1 MSIRFSLRAALLVGA
16 VTLAANLQAQ
26 SATPLQLHSDVK
38 VDNIVTADG
47 QTRHV
52 LSDPDVVVPGDRLLF
67 RTQYRN
73 TGGQEV
79 TDFVVTNPLPNGVAL
94 DPGAK
99 APAQVSIDGGV
110 SWGSLEALKVVDAAT
125 GRQRPAQV
133 GDVTHVRWVLRS
145 VKPGET
151 GEVTFNAI
159 VR

>member
-1 MSIRFSLRAALLVGA
+1 MSIRFPLRAALLVGA
-16 VTLAANLQAQ
+16 VTFAANLQAQ
-26 SATPLQLHSDVK
+26 SAAPLQLHSDVK
-38 VDNIVTADG
+38 VDKVVTADG
-47 QTRHV
+47 QTKHV
-52 LSDPDVVVPGDRLLF
+52 LSDPEVVVPGDRLVF
-67 RTQYRN
+67 RTQYHN

-79 TDFVVTNPLPNGVAL
+79 TDFVVTNPLPAGVAL

-99 APAQVSIDGGV
+99 VPTQVSIDGGV
-110 SWGSLEALKVVDAAT
+110 SWGGLEALKVIDKAT
-125 GRQRPAQV
+125 GTQRSAQI

>member
-1 MSIRFSLRAALLVGA
+1 MSIRLSLRTALLVAA

-26 SATPLQLHSDVK
+26 NAAPLQLHSDVK
-38 VDNIVTADG
+38 VDKIVMADG
-47 QTRHV
+47 QTKHV
-52 LSDPDVVVPGDRLLF
+52 LSDPEVVVPGDRLLF

-94 DPGAK
+94 DPAAK

-110 SWGSLEALKVVDAAT
+110 SWGGLESLKVVDTAT
-125 GRQRPAQV
+125 GSQRPAQV

-151 GEVTFNAI
+151 GEVSFNAI